1 MMAVD
6 DDSSCDMPTARL
18 VEAPEVRER
27 VIQEILFLVDHL
39 RLRDDSEKYVCMCVL
54 TNHVTLP
61 ETHTVYI
68 YVMCCM

>member
-18 VEAPEVRER
+18 VEVPEVRER

-39 RLRDDSEKYVCMCVL
+39 RLRDDSEKYVCVC
-54 TNHVTLP
+54 
-61 ETHTVYI
+61 
-68 YVMCCM
+68 

>member
-1 MMAVD
+1 MTLIYSFLQANSLLEIYQQMMAVD

-39 RLRDDSEKYVCMCVL
+39 RLRDDSEKYVCVC
-54 TNHVTLP
+54 
-61 ETHTVYI
+61 
-68 YVMCCM
+68 